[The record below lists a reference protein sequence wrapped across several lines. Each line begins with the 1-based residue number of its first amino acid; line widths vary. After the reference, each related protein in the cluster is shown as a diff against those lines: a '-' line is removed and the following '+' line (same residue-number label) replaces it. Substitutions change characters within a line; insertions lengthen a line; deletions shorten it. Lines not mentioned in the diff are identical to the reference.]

1 MKTLLTLASFV
12 SALAIV
18 TAPAL
23 AAPMEIEDISKI
35 QNAGNLTVAP
45 NGETIAYTVSQY
57 PDLHAGD
64 KNGSANSQLFVKGP
78 NAAPVLFTTAKSSIG
93 SPRFSPDGN
102 TIYFLTTRDD
112 DKTNG
117 LYAIP
122 LGGGEAKK
130 IFQHGT
136 NIGDYAVAPDGKTVY
151 FVAKEKDDDISKLE
165 ENGFKAYAYEENL
178 KKGAA
183 WSVSLGDDA
192 AEAEVLYDNKHV
204 TSLELSPDGQT
215 LVVAAVPTALVDDV
229 LMKSRLHVLDVTTGD
244 LRVEVE
250 TPGKLGSYVISPNN
264 QRIAFQAGTD
274 INDTSDGVLMVANLS
289 DGQLSQLT
297 PDALQHIVDVEWLD
311 NDSILT
317 VAHRG
322 VESVVVSYDL
332 AGNEERTF
340 ATPDNIVAHD
350 VEVGQS
356 GKLFFTADSPT
367 HPREIFSTKP
377 GGVDKLTNINGWLA
391 DVTLAAQTTFTYSAR
406 DGREIEGLLITP
418 NGEKPAGG
426 WPLILTV
433 HGGPEAHHSDGW
445 LTAYSLAGQ
454 FAAGDGYAVFYPNYR
469 GSTGRGVAFAKE
481 HQNDYAGKEFDDLV
495 DGVKALVDAD
505 VVDKDRVGITGGS
518 YGGYASMWGATAQT
532 EHFAAS
538 VAFVGISNQVSKF
551 GTSDIPNEMQLVHSL
566 KWPWDDNWMNLL
578 ERSPIF
584 HAGKSTTP
592 TLIMHG
598 ERDTRVHP
606 SQSMELYRSMKVRTD
621 TPVRLV
627 LYPNEGHGNRMAAS
641 RLDYAYRLMRWM
653 DTYLAVDAN
662 RDDPMPEFNIDIA
675 EKLGWNKDKDAM
687 TSED

>member
-12 SALAIV
+12 SAFAIL

-35 QNAGNLTVAP
+35 QSAGNLTVAP
-45 NGETIAYTVSQY
+45 NGETIAYTVSKY

-64 KNGSANSQLFVKGP
+64 KNGSANSQLFVMAP
-78 NAAPVLFTTAKSSIG
+78 NEAPVLFTTAKSSIG
-93 SPRFSPDGN
+93 SPQFSPDGR

-117 LYAIP
+117 LYAIS
-122 LGGGEAKK
+122 LRGGEAKK
-130 IFQHGT
+130 VFQHGT
-136 NIGDYAVAPDGKTVY
+136 NIGDYAIAPDGKTLY
-151 FVAKEKDDDISKLE
+151 FVAKEKDDDTSKLE

-178 KKGAA
+178 KQGAA

-192 AEAEVLYDNKHV
+192 ADAKVLYDSKHV
-204 TSLELSPDGQT
+204 TSLELSQDGQT

-229 LMKSRLHVLDVTTGD
+229 LMKSRLHVLDVTTGNV
-244 LRVEVE
+244 RIEVE
-250 TPGKLGSYVISPNN
+250 TPGKLGGYVISPNN
-264 QRIAFQAGTD
+264 QRVAFQAGTD
-274 INDTSDGVLMVANLS
+274 ISDTSDGVLMVANLT
-289 DGQLSQLT
+289 DGRVSQLT
-297 PDALQHIVDVEWLD
+297 PDALQHVVDVEWLN

-322 VESVVVSYDL
+322 VESAIVSYDL
-332 AGNEERTF
+332 GGNEERTF
-340 ATPDNIVAHD
+340 ATPDNIVVHD
-350 VEVGQS
+350 VEVGQN
-356 GKLFFTADSPT
+356 GKLFFTADSPA
-367 HPREIFSTKP
+367 HPREIFATKTR
-377 GGVDKLTNINGWLA
+377 GVDKLTNINAWLA
-391 DVTLAAQTTFTYSAR
+391 DVTLAPQTTFTYSAR

-418 NGEKPAGG
+418 NGTKPAGG

-454 FAAGDGYAVFYPNYR
+454 FGAGDGYAVFYPNYR

-518 YGGYASMWGATAQT
+518 YGGYASMWGATAQS

-551 GTSDIPNEMQLVHSL
+551 GTSDIPNEMHLVHSI

-627 LYPNEGHGNRMAAS
+627 MYPNEGHGNRMAAS

-653 DTYLAVDAN
+653 DTYLAVDAK
-662 RDDPMPEFNIDIA
+662 RGDPMPEFTLNIA
-675 EKLGWNKDKDAM
+675 ETLGWDKEKETMD
-687 TSED
+687 SPK